1 MTCHGLATPKITQ
14 ELRQE
19 GEHISERTVG
29 LYMRQMG
36 LRAIW
41 VKHWTVTTKDSDFS
55 HKLRNYLG
63 EHFNPGKPNA
73 VWCTDITYIWTDGG
87 FVYLTSVMDLYARR
101 IIAWTLSRTM
111 EVEHVV
117 SAIEQAKRRRKLS
130 NPLIIHS
137 DRGSQYV
144 SAEFRKAVT
153 GMKHSFS
160 KKAYPWDNACIES
173 FHSLIKRE
181 WLNRFKIKDY
191 EHARRLVF
199 EYIESF
205 YNTVRIH
212 SYCDYMS
219 PVQFEKLYQKMLHE
233 GTNAA

>member
-1 MTCHGLATPKITQ
+1 MTEAIYKEVSVKTEKAKEQHRRISVCGMLKYLDVSRSGYRAWQRREPSEQQKHREAMKMRIKEKYEASKGIYGAPKITQ

-19 GEHISERTVG
+19 GEQVSERTVG

-36 LRAIW
+36 LRAVW

-160 KKAYPWDNACIES
+160 KKAYP
-173 FHSLIKRE
+173 
-181 WLNRFKIKDY
+181 
-191 EHARRLVF
+191 
-199 EYIESF
+199 
-205 YNTVRIH
+205 
-212 SYCDYMS
+212 
-219 PVQFEKLYQKMLHE
+219 
-233 GTNAA
+233 